1 MRLSGERSGDRTLC
15 IISSLF
21 PNPLFAQTLSP
32 SIKHMSWT
40 KKWKLW
46 CWTTLCQNVEMSEV
60 WKWESQLWATG
71 PVLKRPQNNTKI
83 SEWTKTTTMG
93 SGLGL
98 VSDKT
103 HRVLSSLVGEV
114 APVLANFWQLASS
127 YQVILSVC
135 FAGVSH
141 GAMLSWPAEVLP
153 QVNLKVR
160 KMMWIVSF
168 GATTSIRLHTPC
180 PRVFHSWPSNTWSTS
195 VICFGQILIV
205 VLKSTTITWALPTHP
220 PPSGCP
226 NF

>member
-1 MRLSGERSGDRTLC
+1 MRLWGERSGDRTLC
-15 IISSLF
+15 ITSSLF

-114 APVLANFWQLASS
+114 HRALFSQLLATSIKLSS
-127 YQVILSVC
+127 SCQSALTFGNLHQVIKFLSVC

-153 QVNLKVR
+153 QVNVKVR
-160 KMMWIVSF
+160 TMMRIVNF
-168 GATTSIRLHTPC
+168 GAPTSIRRHTSMP
-180 PRVFHSWPSNTWSTS
+180 
-195 VICFGQILIV
+195 
-205 VLKSTTITWALPTHP
+205 
-220 PPSGCP
+220 
-226 NF
+226 

>member
-1 MRLSGERSGDRTLC
+1 MRLWGERSGDRTLC
-15 IISSLF
+15 ITSSLF
-21 PNPLFAQTLSP
+21 HNPLFAQTLSP

-114 APVLANFWQLASS
+114 HRARFSQLLATCIKLSS
-127 YQVILSVC
+127 YLVSVLWLLATCIKLSSYL
-135 FAGVSH
+135 VSVLCGCLTWCDALMARR
-141 GAMLSWPAEVLP
+141 GA
-153 QVNLKVR
+153 
-160 KMMWIVSF
+160 
-168 GATTSIRLHTPC
+168 
-180 PRVFHSWPSNTWSTS
+180 
-195 VICFGQILIV
+195 
-205 VLKSTTITWALPTHP
+205 P
-220 PPSGCP
+220 PGKPES
-226 NF
+226 